1 MIDVELAHEVLDS
14 LRAMKD
20 RGTPLPRCH
29 KGPIRGVEDSWRLVR
44 FADGTDTTLRPE
56 TTRRVEL
63 HGWGPESVL
72 TALGLVKPD
81 DVELQVL
88 WEDLGQGE
96 TETVHRYQWTDGGG
110 GVVLTGRDDSAVVT
124 EG

>member
-1 MIDVELAHEVLDS
+1 MIDVELGHEVLDS

-29 KGPIRGVEDSWRLVR
+29 KGPIRGVE
-44 FADGTDTTLRPE
+44 
-56 TTRRVEL
+56 
-63 HGWGPESVL
+63 
-72 TALGLVKPD
+72 
-81 DVELQVL
+81 LQVL

-96 TETVHRYQWTDGGG
+96 KETVHRYQWTDGSG